1 MAKAIFTTK
10 ISPTYDDR
18 PEERYHFPRTYLNQV
33 RSAVGDHIIYYQP
46 RRSSGED
53 SSRGGQQAYFAT
65 ARVDS
70 IIEDTVTAGHFYA
83 LISPSTYLDFDRPV
97 PFANNRDY
105 FESALR
111 KSDGTT
117 NKGAFGRAVRTI
129 PDVEFDHILRA
140 GFAQE
145 LAEIERPAA
154 SPVTD
159 YFAAEPPP
167 PDFVRPLVEMT
178 VLKPF
183 RERAFMRA
191 VRNAYDNRCAMS
203 GMRLINGGGRA
214 EVQAAHIKPV
224 AQNGPDS
231 IRNGLALSGTLHWL
245 FDRGLISVAEN
256 HEIIVSKKQV
266 PDQVARLLN
275 ADRKL
280 IVPSDRTL
288 QPNPHYLKFHRECV
302 FKP

>member
-10 ISPTYDDR
+10 IIPAYKDR

-33 RSAVGDHIIYYQP
+33 RSSVGDHIIYYEP
-46 RRSSGED
+46 RRSSAEL
-53 SSRGGQQAYFAT
+53 SSRGGRQAYFAT

-70 IIEDTVTAGHFYA
+70 VTEDTETPDHFYA
-83 LISPSTYLDFDRPV
+83 LISTSTYLDFDRPV
-97 PFANNRDY
+97 PFANGGEY

-111 KSDGTT
+111 KSDGST
-117 NKGAFGRAVRTI
+117 NRGAFGRAVRTI
-129 PDVEFDHILRA
+129 PDVEFDLILKA

-145 LAEIERPAA
+145 LADIGRAE
-154 SPVTD
+154 D
-159 YFAAEPPP
+159 YIVSAGLAEPAQEEL
-167 PDFVRPLVEMT
+167 VRPLIEMT

-203 GMRLINGGGRA
+203 GIRLINGGGRP

-224 AQNGPDS
+224 AKNGPDS

-245 FDRGLISVAEN
+245 FDRGLISVADN
-256 HEIIVSKKQV
+256 HEILVSKQQV
-266 PDQVARLLN
+266 PDQVVRLLN
-275 ADRKL
+275 VDRKL
-280 IVPSDRTL
+280 IVPSDRSL
-288 QPNPHYLKFHRECV
+288 QPDPFYLKFHRECV
-302 FKP
+302 FKA

>member
-1 MAKAIFTTK
+1 VH
-10 ISPTYDDR
+10 D
-18 PEERYHFPRTYLNQV
+18 V
-33 RSAVGDHIIYYQP
+33 
-46 RRSSGED
+46 
-53 SSRGGQQAYFAT
+53 
-65 ARVDS
+65 
-70 IIEDTVTAGHFYA
+70 IEDRARQDHFYA
-83 LISPSTYLDFDRPV
+83 LISPSSYLDFDRPV
-97 PFANNRDY
+97 PFAKGGEY
-105 FESALR
+105 FERALR

-117 NKGAFGRAVRTI
+117 NRGAFGRAVRLI
-129 PDVEFDHILRA
+129 SEVEFDLILKA

-145 LAEIERPAA
+145 LSELE
-154 SPVTD
+154 STTTEVLVTGFD
-159 YFAAEPPP
+159 EGAH
-167 PDFVRPLVEMT
+167 PDFVRPMVEMT
-178 VLKPF
+178 VLRPF

-203 GMRLINGGGRA
+203 GIRLINGGGRP

-256 HEIIVSKKQV
+256 HEILVSKEHV

-288 QPNPHYLKFHRECV
+288 QPNPYYLKFHRECV
-302 FKP
+302 FKA

>member
-33 RSAVGDHIIYYQP
+33 RSAVGDHIIYYEP
-46 RRSSGED
+46 RRSTGQD
-53 SSRGGQQAYFAT
+53 SSRGGRQAYFAT
-65 ARVDS
+65 ARVDG
-70 IIEDTVTAGHFYA
+70 IIEDAVTPDHFYA
-83 LISPSTYLDFDRPV
+83 LISVSSYLDFDRPV
-97 PFANNRDY
+97 PFANGGEY
-105 FESALR
+105 FERALR
-111 KSDGTT
+111 KTDGTT
-117 NKGAFGRAVRTI
+117 NRGAFGRAVRTI
-129 PDVEFDHILRA
+129 PDVEFDLILRA

-145 LAEIERPAA
+145 LVEIERTAT

-159 YFAAEPPP
+159 YFAAEPPA
-167 PDFVRPLVEMT
+167 PDFVRPLIEMT

-191 VRNAYDNRCAMS
+191 VRSAYDNRCAMS
-203 GMRLINGGGRA
+203 GIRLINGGGRP

-256 HEIIVSKKQV
+256 HEILVSKKHV
-266 PDQVARLLN
+266 PDQITRLLN
-275 ADRKL
+275 ADGRL
-280 IVPSDRTL
+280 IVPKDQTL
-288 QPNPHYLKFHRECV
+288 QPNPYYLKFHRECV
-302 FKP
+302 FKA